1 MFIRRIK
8 SRKSTCFQIGEKRS
22 GRFKLIKHVGCA
34 LTLPEIEAL
43 KIKAKQEF
51 EKLILESQYSLF
63 PQINKSIKAKLLLW
77 QITGYHLTFGK
88 VYDSI
93 GLPNNLL
100 RDLVITRI
108 VYPRSKAATVRY
120 LSRHLGITVGRDN
133 VYRFL
138 DTLDKNKLTRIAF
151 DYVTKKNNGIFLFF
165 YDVTTLYFET
175 EKEDEFK
182 KKGFSKDHRNDMPQ
196 ILIGLIVDREG
207 YPFDFDFFEGNTF
220 EGHTFQTAIGN
231 LIKKYQL
238 DNLTIVADAAM
249 LSEDNINWLNSRH
262 LNYIVGARLKN
273 MTEEVTLE
281 ITANDFKKKPIFE
294 ITLKATRLIVEY
306 TKERAKKD
314 AKEREK
320 AVEKL
325 KRQLKAGK
333 PVIRKNKYL
342 RLKNQSEVAGIDE
355 DKIQQ
360 DQKFDGLKGYI
371 VNQENNSLPSEIIS
385 QYHNLWQVEKA
396 FRMSKGDLKERPI
409 FHQNIT
415 RIKSHLLLCF
425 VSLLVMKESEH
436 ILKKKGYT
444 IEKAVEILGRVG
456 QGEIRIGNI
465 KVETDSEIDSETQT
479 IIKLFEGH

>member
-34 LTLPEIEAL
+34 STLPEIEAL
-43 KIKAKQEF
+43 KIKARQEF
-51 EKLILESQYSLF
+51 EKLIFVNQYSLF
-63 PQINKSIKAKLLLW
+63 PHINKSVKAKLLFW

-108 VYPRSKAATVRY
+108 VYPKSKAATVRY

-138 DTLDKNKLTRIAF
+138 DTLDKNKLARIAF
-151 DYVTKKNNGIFLFF
+151 DYVIKKNNGIFLFF

-182 KKGFSKDHRNDMPQ
+182 KKGFSKDHRGDMPQ
-196 ILIGLIVDREG
+196 ILIGLIVDRKG

-220 EGHTFQTAIGN
+220 EGHTFQTTIGN

-249 LSEDNINWLNSRH
+249 LSEDNIKWLNDRH

-273 MTEEVTLE
+273 MTEEVTCE
-281 ITANDFKKKPIFE
+281 FTANDFKKKPIFE
-294 ITLKATRLIVEY
+294 ITLRATRLIVEY
-306 TKERAKKD
+306 SKERAKKD

-325 KRQLKAGK
+325 KRQLKEGK

-342 RLKNQSEVAGIDE
+342 RLKNQSEVVGIDE

-360 DQKFDGLKGYI
+360 DKKFDGLKGYI
-371 VNQENNSLPSEIIS
+371 VNKENNNLPAEIIS

-409 FHQNIT
+409 FHQNT
-415 RIKSHLLLCF
+415 RRIKSHLLLCF

-444 IEKAVEILGRVG
+444 IEKAVEILGKVG